1 MEEVWLPVKGFEGYY
16 EVSSF
21 GKIRG
26 VDRLAAVGSGGTRL
40 VLGTHR
46 KFSVST
52 KGYFQVLLSKNGRV
66 YTKSVHRLVA
76 EAFIR
81 RVDGKDQVN
90 HIDGDKQN
98 NVLSNLEWCN
108 NSENAIHAF
117 RLGLRVPNN
126 FRKTGSIYGMTCE
139 DVYCK
144 IVELTSEGL
153 TQKEIGDTLGI
164 HRVTVNRCLMRH
176 RKLKDNTLGR

>member
-16 EVSSF
+16 EVSNF
-21 GKIRG
+21 GKVRG

-40 VLGTHR
+40 VRGTNR

-66 YTKSVHRLVA
+66 YTKAVHRLVA
-76 EAFIR
+76 EAFLQ

-90 HIDGDKQN
+90 HIEGDKQN

-108 NSENAIHAF
+108 NSENAVHAF

-126 FRKTGSIYGMTCE
+126 LGKARSIFGMTRE

-144 IVELTSEGL
+144 IMELTSEGL
-153 TQKEIGDTLGI
+153 TQKEIGDRLGM
-164 HRVTVNRCLMRH
+164 HRVTVNRYVTDYFNKR
-176 RKLKDNTLGR
+176 